1 MSADFLLDKAAR
13 NPVTASELKEIELE
27 VSYLTPLKPIVPDE
41 IVVGRHGL
49 VLKHGSRSGVLLPQ
63 VAYERGWTRE
73 EFLEALCMKAGV
85 RQGTWKRMDAVLYS
99 FEAEVFSEHE
109 LHP

>member
-1 MSADFLLDKAAR
+1 
-13 NPVTASELKEIELE
+13 LKRIR
-27 VSYLTPLKPIVPDE
+27 PDE
-41 IVVGRHGL
+41 IVVGRDGL
-49 VLKHGSRSGVLLPQ
+49 LLKHGRQSGVLLPQ
-63 VAYERGWTRE
+63 VACERGWTRE

-85 RQGTWKRMDAVLYS
+85 ARDTWKRMDADLYS